1 MPLILRE
8 LPTKLHGH
16 SANEARH
23 QCSVLEAIAANP
35 GISCNEIAQ
44 KVGLSRTVTQ
54 AYLTQFFR
62 DEILTRSTVGQKHFY
77 YLTPL
82 ETHGR

>member
-16 SANEARH
+16 SASEARH

-35 GISCNEIAQ
+35 GITKYEIAQ
-44 KVGLSRTVTQ
+44 KVGISPTVTQ
-54 AYLTQFFR
+54 TYLTQFFR
-62 DEILTRSTVGQKHFY
+62 DGIVTRSKAGQKYFY
-77 YLTPL
+77 SLTPV
-82 ETHGR
+82 THGR